1 MPFINTKTNISLSR
15 KQKETVK
22 TELGKAISLIP
33 GKSEQWLMVGFEDSC
48 PLYFAGDTLD
58 PCAMVEIKIL
68 GSASLEVYDQ
78 MTAKVTEIISKG
90 FSIEPERIY
99 VAYLNAPAWGHHGK
113 NF

>member
-1 MPFINTKTNISLSR
+1 MPFIHTRTNISLSR

-22 TELGKAISLIP
+22 KDLGEAISLIP

-48 PLYFAGDTLD
+48 PLYFAGDTLE

-68 GSASLEVYDQ
+68 GSASADVYD
-78 MTAKVTEIISKG
+78 KVTARVTDIISKG
-90 FSIEPERIY
+90 LSIKPERIY
-99 VAYLNAPAWGHHGK
+99 IAYLNAPAWGYNGS

>member
-22 TELGKAISLIP
+22 AELGQAISIIP
-33 GKSEQWLMVGFEDSC
+33 GKTEQWLMVGFEDSC
-48 PLYFAGDTLD
+48 PLYFGGDTLE

-68 GSASLEVYDQ
+68 GDTTADVYDQ

-90 FSIEPERIY
+90 LTIKPERIY
-99 VAYLNAPAWGHHGK
+99 IAYQNAPAWGYNGT